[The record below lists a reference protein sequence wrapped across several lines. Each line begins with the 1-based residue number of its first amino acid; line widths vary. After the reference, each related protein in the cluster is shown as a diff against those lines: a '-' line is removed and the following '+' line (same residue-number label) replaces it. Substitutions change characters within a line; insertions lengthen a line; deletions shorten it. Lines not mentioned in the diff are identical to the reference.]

1 MEMKVSPV
9 VPADCQ
15 QFIHILRDDQSDFCF
30 PLGTSLAGGADAWC
44 VTYKFDKQT
53 ILPGSRLPEDG
64 IVPFLLEA
72 KPKKQIP
79 IQLAAIPGKYYR
91 RDQVRK
97 QTLIP
102 YFPPVQH
109 HAVWA
114 LFVSWSSIPYHPDQK
129 ISLDIIGRD
138 MKMPREMPD
147 SLIHGPIPSI

>member
-15 QFIHILRDDQSDFCF
+15 EFIHILRDDQSDFCF

-79 IQLAAIPGKYYR
+79 IQLASIPGKYY
-91 RDQVRK
+91 Q
-97 QTLIP
+97 
-102 YFPPVQH
+102 
-109 HAVWA
+109 A
-114 LFVSWSSIPYHPDQK
+114 
-129 ISLDIIGRD
+129 
-138 MKMPREMPD
+138 
-147 SLIHGPIPSI
+147 

>member
-1 MEMKVSPV
+1 MSSLYTNLMERFMTYFLSNWQLFIIITGLLFLLGGIFNWKWTWAPDGHGGKIMEMKVSPV

-79 IQLAAIPGKYYR
+79 IQLAAIPGKYY
-91 RDQVRK
+91 Q
-97 QTLIP
+97 
-102 YFPPVQH
+102 
-109 HAVWA
+109 A
-114 LFVSWSSIPYHPDQK
+114 
-129 ISLDIIGRD
+129 
-138 MKMPREMPD
+138 
-147 SLIHGPIPSI
+147 

>member
-79 IQLAAIPGKYYR
+79 IQLAAIPGKSYQACPSKETDPDTIFSAR
-91 RDQVRK
+91 AASCCMGAICFLVFHS
-97 QTLIP
+97 L
-102 YFPPVQH
+102 
-109 HAVWA
+109 
-114 LFVSWSSIPYHPDQK
+114 SS
-129 ISLDIIGRD
+129 
-138 MKMPREMPD
+138 
-147 SLIHGPIPSI
+147 

>member
-1 MEMKVSPV
+1 MTATAEKIMEMKVSPV

-79 IQLAAIPGKYYR
+79 IQLAAIPGKYY
-91 RDQVRK
+91 Q
-97 QTLIP
+97 
-102 YFPPVQH
+102 
-109 HAVWA
+109 A
-114 LFVSWSSIPYHPDQK
+114 
-129 ISLDIIGRD
+129 
-138 MKMPREMPD
+138 
-147 SLIHGPIPSI
+147 

>member
-1 MEMKVSPV
+1 MSSLYTNLMERFMTYFLSNWQLFIIITGLLFLLGGIFNWKWTWDPDGHGEKIMEMKVSPV

-79 IQLAAIPGKYYR
+79 IQLAAIPGKYY
-91 RDQVRK
+91 Q
-97 QTLIP
+97 
-102 YFPPVQH
+102 
-109 HAVWA
+109 A
-114 LFVSWSSIPYHPDQK
+114 
-129 ISLDIIGRD
+129 
-138 MKMPREMPD
+138 
-147 SLIHGPIPSI
+147 